1 MAQGVYVKGQGVV
14 EFPDEIDKETI
25 LQALRRKFMSGA
37 KSAVGAG
44 EAALA
49 VGSSAISEP
58 VSGLAGLVGA
68 AIPGEQGQG
77 ARYVQA
83 VGDALSY
90 EPSTDK
96 GVEYMR
102 SIANIL
108 QPVGEVIQGASQ
120 NLGDKAY
127 SATGSPLAG
136 AIGYSLPTAM
146 LEGLGLKGLNIARK
160 PVGGA
165 DLYSARMGAGA
176 VDADKWSYISNKY
189 NSRKPEKT
197 IKTNSGEIR
206 FFDASDADGTFKD
219 AAYYDKDGNVIGTLF
234 SGPDTDGKWVG
245 SVEVRP
251 DMRRQGIATALYN
264 EMENFSGAKMKPAEK
279 NSADAQ
285 AFWKSRS
292 PEQLNP
298 KSISE
303 KYKQSGVESS
313 ITERPNEITL
323 QKVIVPKEARGAGVG
338 SRFMNDLIQY
348 ADEQGKTVSLTP
360 SADFGG
366 NKARLTEFYKRFGF
380 VENKGKNK
388 DYEISEAMYRP
399 KK

>member
-1 MAQGVYVKGQGVV
+1 MLDRFQRLRQ
-14 EFPDEIDKETI
+14 E
-25 LQALRRKFMSGA
+25 ALNRFYRY
-37 KSAVGAG
+37 G
-44 EAALA
+44 EPALA
-49 VGSSAISEP
+49 IGSSAIAEP
-58 VSGLAGLVGA
+58 VSGLAGIGSLLSGKSASDA
-68 AIPGEQGQG
+68 ALAIAQAQAAMTYQPRTQQGMQG
-77 ARYVQA
+77 LQGFQQV
-83 VGDALSY
+83 
-90 EPSTDK
+90 
-96 GVEYMR
+96 M
-102 SIANIL
+102 

-146 LEGLGLKGLNIARK
+146 LEGLGLKGLNIARR
-160 PVGGA
+160 PVSGT

-189 NSRKPEKT
+189 SNRQPEKT
-197 IKTNSGEIR
+197 IKTDSGEIR

-251 DMRRQGIATALYN
+251 DMRRQGVATALYN

-292 PEQLNP
+292 PESLSP